1 MYFIVRNVLLK
12 SYFYKNKHSLFLVD
26 VWKRFCL
33 MGYVSKVSV
42 TYKNALIGAF
52 RIFHSVEKFSD

>member
-1 MYFIVRNVLLK
+1 MYFIVRNMLLK

-42 TYKNALIGAF
+42 TYKNALI
-52 RIFHSVEKFSD
+52 